1 MAEKWQ
7 EIDFFYFLM
16 LFFKGHYYITVS
28 PVAATDGLMM
38 DFSLSKN
45 EIEFRNI

>member
-1 MAEKWQ
+1 
-7 EIDFFYFLM
+7 M
-16 LFFKGHYYITVS
+16 LFFKGHYYVTVS

-45 EIEFRNI
+45 EIDLNTI